1 MVCVAT
7 LSSSGTLSGRW
18 TIGAISGPRS
28 PHIHPIPTYSTRDMA
43 DLPVAAI
50 QVSPSDSVTMRSPP
64 ASNLSLGSVA
74 MVDSEYKVDTERQHT
89 SATLRD
95 VQEQL
100 KSATSQVPS
109 AEANVR
115 KSRSSTDKGITTPS
129 SNLTDARTTLTSLI
143 HSAVAKGREDLSAD
157 LTVVATPDGLGS
169 CTHLHGLLA

>member
-1 MVCVAT
+1 MNRVDSLHGLCSDTVLKWDAFKQVDDRCYFRT
-7 LSSSGTLSGRW
+7 TQS
-18 TIGAISGPRS
+18 AY
-28 PHIHPIPTYSTRDMA
+28 IPDS
-43 DLPVAAI
+43 DLF
-50 QVSPSDSVTMRSPP
+50 
-64 ASNLSLGSVA
+64 NKGHLGSVA

-129 SNLTDARTTLTSLI
+129 SNLTDARTTLPSLI